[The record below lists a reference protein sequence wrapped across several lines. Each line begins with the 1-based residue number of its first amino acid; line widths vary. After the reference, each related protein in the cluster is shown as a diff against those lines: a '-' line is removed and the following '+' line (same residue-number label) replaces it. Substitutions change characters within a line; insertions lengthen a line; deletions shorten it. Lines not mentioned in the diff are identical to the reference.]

1 MLVLCSGFVLTSMV
15 KRVDIAVFNVVKE
28 VYEGKFEGGFH
39 VFGLDKDGV
48 AYAIDANN
56 QALIPP
62 DVIAKVE
69 EARKKIGSG
78 EIKVTDAM
86 AK

>member
-1 MLVLCSGFVLTSMV
+1 MV
-15 KRVDIAVFNVVKE
+15 KRVDNAVYDAVKE
-28 VYEGKFEGGFH
+28 VLDGKFEGGFH

-48 AYAIDANN
+48 AYAMDDNN
-56 QALIPP
+56 KSLISPE
-62 DVIAKVE
+62 ILQKVE
-69 EARKKIGSG
+69 EAKGKIIAG

>member
-1 MLVLCSGFVLTSMV
+1 MVKPGFVLTSMV
-15 KRVDIAVFNVVKE
+15 KRVDNAVYDVVKE
-28 VYEGKFEGGFH
+28 VLNKQFKGGFH

-48 AYAIDANN
+48 AYAMDEHNN
-56 QALIPP
+56 KLISE
-62 DVIAKVE
+62 DVLKKVE
-69 EARKKIGSG
+69 EAKQKIISG

>member
-1 MLVLCSGFVLTSMV
+1 MV
-15 KRVDIAVFNVVKE
+15 KRVDNAVYDVVKE
-28 VYEGKFEGGFH
+28 VLSGKFDGGFH

-48 AYAIDANN
+48 AFSMDNN
-56 QALIPP
+56 NKGLIPD
-62 DVIAKVE
+62 DVLKKVDEAKT
-69 EARKKIGSG
+69 KIVNG

>member
-1 MLVLCSGFVLTSMV
+1 MV
-15 KRVDIAVFNVVKE
+15 KRVDNAVYDVVKE
-28 VYEGKFEGGFH
+28 VLSGKFAGGFH

-48 AYAIDANN
+48 AYSMDDFNK
-56 QALIPP
+56 ALIPP
-62 DVIAKVE
+62 DVIEKVE
-69 EARKKIGSG
+69 EAKAKIGSG

>member
-1 MLVLCSGFVLTSMV
+1 MRFTMSSRKFYRENLT
-15 KRVDIAVFNVVKE
+15 
-28 VYEGKFEGGFH
+28 GGFH

-48 AYAIDANN
+48 AYAMDDFNK
-56 QALIPP
+56 ALIPP
-62 DVIAKVE
+62 DVIEKVE
-69 EARKKIGSG
+69 EAKRKIGSG

>member
-1 MLVLCSGFVLTSMV
+1 MV
-15 KRVDIAVFNVVKE
+15 KRVDNAVYDVVKE
-28 VYEGKFEGGFH
+28 VLENRFEGGFH

-48 AYAIDANN
+48 AYAVDDNN
-56 QALIPP
+56 KALIPP
-62 DVIAKVE
+62 DVIQKAE
-69 EARKKIGSG
+69 EAKAKIVSG

>member
-1 MLVLCSGFVLTSMV
+1 MLQLPGGIGKVLDGH
-15 KRVDIAVFNVVKE
+15 
-28 VYEGKFEGGFH
+28 FEGGFH

-48 AYAIDANN
+48 AYAMDDNN
-56 QALIPP
+56 KALIPP
-62 DVIAKVE
+62 DVINRVE
-69 EARKKIGSG
+69 ESKKKIVDG